1 MKPFYNSAPKVPA
14 STSSPSLWLKLQIQ
28 RMMSNSS
35 DQQSFQWWWQMADSD
50 NPWSQ
55 SGTKSTFAKLMEEGT
70 SAYAGIP
77 KYQFWSYTSLASFNL
92 KLLEKVHKNE
102 ENEGESIEHITR
114 SILHQAQ
121 DRKLSEMAKVW
132 KLREPCLV
140 SGLLPPSPRNY
151 LRTGSICQSPPS
163 QPLPD
168 DPRRIKYKLP
178 DCSHWLQHS
187 DIQTSLV
194 FHEYFAN

>member
-1 MKPFYNSAPKVPA
+1 MENGRLRQSLNPIWNQINICKISGRGGS
-14 STSSPSLWLKLQIQ
+14 ST
-28 RMMSNSS
+28 
-35 DQQSFQWWWQMADSD
+35 
-50 NPWSQ
+50 
-55 SGTKSTFAKLMEEGT
+55 
-70 SAYAGIP
+70 YAGIP
-77 KYQFWSYTSLASFNL
+77 KYQFWSYPSLASFNL

-114 SILHQAQ
+114 SILHLAQ

-132 KLREPCLV
+132 TLREPCLV

-194 FHEYFAN
+194 FHEYFANQEGLLLTIMSFSMKLHPRAWTFSLFWQFC

>member
-1 MKPFYNSAPKVPA
+1 MENARLRQ
-14 STSSPSLWLKLQIQ
+14 SLTPIWNQINICKING
-28 RMMSNSS
+28 R
-35 DQQSFQWWWQMADSD
+35 
-50 NPWSQ
+50 
-55 SGTKSTFAKLMEEGT
+55 GT

-77 KYQFWSYTSLASFNL
+77 KYQFWSYPSLASFNL

-114 SILHQAQ
+114 SIVHLAQ

-132 KLREPCLV
+132 TLREPCLV

-194 FHEYFAN
+194 FHEYFANQEGLLLTIMSFSMKLHPRAWTFSLFWQFC